1 MPIPGLTIIGESIN
15 DSVPSTH
22 KLFEANDLE
31 GLKALAIAQD
41 EGGSGYIDVN
51 VGPRAPGYL
60 GEMVGIVQSVTAK
73 PLSIDTPDP
82 AMAKAGLRAYNPS
95 LAGGR
100 MPILNSISPLR
111 TEMFQ
116 LVEIMPFMPI
126 LLASERLENGKG
138 QPNHTAAEVHQT
150 ARELVTQAAAHGIPV
165 HQCIIDPAISPIGA
179 DTDGRFHCL
188 MGAIRLIHE
197 DPDLQGVHMSVGLSN
212 FSVMIPPKRADGS
225 PTKGPL
231 ESAFLTMAVPL
242 GMDFVIGSVKR
253 KYELLAD
260 DHPAM
265 LCLRDCL
272 TLEGYDVIMRVQEF
286 YAE

>member
-1 MPIPGLTIIGESIN
+1 MPIPNLTIIGESIN

-22 KLFEANDLE
+22 RFFEANDIA
-31 GLKALAIAQD
+31 GLKELAVSQD
-41 EGGSGYIDVN
+41 LGGAGYIDVN
-51 VGPRAPGYL
+51 VGPRSGGFLA
-60 GEMVGIVQSVTAK
+60 EMVRQVQSVTGK

-82 AMAKAGLRAYNPS
+82 VMAEEGLKAYDRER
-95 LAGGR
+95 AGGM

-111 TEMFQ
+111 TEMFE
-116 LVEIMPFMPI
+116 LIRIMPFMPI
-126 LLASERLENGKG
+126 LLASERLENGAGK
-138 QPNHTAAEVHQT
+138 PNHTAADVHRT
-150 ARELVTQAAAHGIPV
+150 ALEMVRAAASHGIPV

-179 DTDGRFHCL
+179 DTEGRFHCL
-188 MGAIRLIHE
+188 MGAIRLIHA
-197 DPDLQGVHMSVGLSN
+197 DPELQGVHMSVGLSN

-253 KYELLAD
+253 KYELLAP

-265 LCLRDCL
+265 VCLTDCL
-272 TLEGYDVIMRVQEF
+272 ELEGFDVIMRVQEF
-286 YAE
+286 YAD